1 MYFHPN
7 RSLIIVS
14 ENISNWNQNLT
25 YEVECLHK
33 LLYKVEHLNTYSQV
47 NEIIDI
53 NKYKV
58 IRKKHLVMQ
67 ILRAPY
73 MKPFQFVCCK
83 N

>member
-7 RSLIIVS
+7 RTLLLVADNANHSNVS
-14 ENISNWNQNLT
+14 IDVQLQWLHKVLYTVENI
-25 YEVECLHK
+25 
-33 LLYKVEHLNTYSQV
+33 NTYSEV

-53 NKYKV
+53 NRYKV
-58 IRKKHLVMQ
+58 IRKKHLVAQ

-73 MKPFQFVCCK
+73 MKPFEFVCCK

>member
-1 MYFHPN
+1 MYHNPN
-7 RSLIIVS
+7 RSLMLVASNLSHWSQNVS
-14 ENISNWNQNLT
+14 
-25 YEVECLHK
+25 YELSCLHN
-33 LLYKVEHLNTYSQV
+33 LLYQVEHLNTYATV

-73 MKPFQFVCCK
+73 LKPFQFVCCK